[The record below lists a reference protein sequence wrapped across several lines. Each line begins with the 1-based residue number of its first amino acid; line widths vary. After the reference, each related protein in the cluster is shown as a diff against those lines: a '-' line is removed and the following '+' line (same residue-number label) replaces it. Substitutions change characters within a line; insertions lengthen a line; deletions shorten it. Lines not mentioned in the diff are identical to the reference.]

1 MSTHTINGGWLHG
14 RLGTAVL
21 WALLIC
27 TESAGQLFTKV
38 AGDQLGQMAFT
49 WQWLAEVARN
59 PGILAAIACY
69 IGAFFVWMLIPR
81 RSSLSLAFPLS
92 SLVFVG
98 VLLGSW
104 LGLGNISARCTG
116 WGGGD
121 YRRYR
126 AVGRRRRKLSLVVG
140 AGKPAPRD
148 AQGLRFATKKP
159 RPWDT
164 AITLTPAAR
173 CCSAIS

>member
-38 AGDQLGQMAFT
+38 AGDQLGHMAFT
-49 WQWLAEVARN
+49 WKWLAEVARN

-69 IGAFFVWMLIPR
+69 IGAFFVWMLILR

-104 LGLGNISARCTG
+104 LGLGEHISPLHWVGVAVII
-116 WGGGD
+116 GGIALLAEGEEN
-121 YRRYR
+121 
-126 AVGRRRRKLSLVVG
+126 
-140 AGKPAPRD
+140 
-148 AQGLRFATKKP
+148 
-159 RPWDT
+159 
-164 AITLTPAAR
+164 
-173 CCSAIS
+173 